1 MQKILEVR
9 LEKVRMLREWPTLI
23 KRGADAAG
31 RRLGKVEV
39 CLFGSVAEKRW
50 DGSSDLHVLIISDS
64 SPETNLGRSDLKA
77 EIEEEAG
84 LPPIHPLEI
93 HLATRTEADWYFK
106 HAEKMVKVFEE

>member
-1 MQKILEVR
+1 MERILEIR
-9 LEKVRMLREWPTLI
+9 LERVKMLKEWSI
-23 KRGADAAG
+23 WVDRVADAAR

-39 CLFGSVAEKRW
+39 YLFGSVAGGRW
-50 DGSSDLHVLIISDS
+50 NGSSDVDVLIISDNL
-64 SPETNLGRSDLKA
+64 PKTNLGRSDLKA